1 MGELSMTFQ
10 KTDKS
15 IDLRDSWNPARRFF
29 LFGLVF
35 PLFITLSDATPVARE
50 KVIAIRAGII
60 QTVAQGEIENGV
72 ILIRNDRIAEIGAQV
87 AIPPDAEVLDF
98 QGKFVMPGI
107 VSPDSNLGIY
117 KKEKSESES
126 FFRMIVEGAGK
137 NEAFY
142 PVLYSIDPEHPDY
155 SLALKNGFTT
165 LAVSPPRA
173 GISGLGAVVRPEG
186 DKLED
191 VLVKDKAFLK
201 ISVYVN
207 TPFWNMLKG
216 SLEEARR
223 LLDEQKKKAEEKA
236 KPKERKSKDVA
247 KDKAKEEA
255 QKEEP
260 TISES
265 AKVFMDVVDGKTP
278 LLAECKGPDAVP
290 HLLELLSG
298 YPKVNLIIKGGTEVY
313 KAGPLLKEKNIPLI
327 LEPGIDVRSDFS
339 QPIPERTNYVLK
351 CQALDLKLAF
361 QAPGNVEEQIHLLD
375 YLNEL
380 AQYGL
385 KKEVLLKGVTLVP
398 AQLLGID
405 SLVGSLEKGK
415 KADLIVLKDDP
426 FDSVPIIEK
435 VILGGKIVQ

>member
-1 MGELSMTFQ
+1 MTFP

-15 IDLRDSWNPARRFF
+15 IELRKIWKLGRRVF
-29 LFGLVF
+29 LFAAVLA
-35 PLFITLSDATPVARE
+35 LSIAFSNSSPVAKE
-50 KVIAIRAGII
+50 KVVAIRAGKI

-72 ILIRNDRIAEIGAQV
+72 ILIKNDRIAEIGAQV

-117 KKEKSESES
+117 KKRKLETES
-126 FFRMIVEGAGK
+126 FFKMPEPAGK
-137 NEAFY
+137 NLAFY
-142 PVLYSIDPEHPDY
+142 PVLYSIDPDHPDY

-165 LAVSPPRA
+165 LAISPPPA
-173 GISGLGAVVRPEG
+173 GISGLGAIFRPEG
-186 DKLED
+186 DNFED
-191 VLVKDKAFLK
+191 IVVKDKAFLK

-216 SLEEARR
+216 SLEEAQR
-223 LLDEQKKKAEEKA
+223 LLDDQKKKAEEKA
-236 KPKERKSKDVA
+236 KPKEGKSKDVA
-247 KDKAKEEA
+247 KDKGKDEA

-265 AKVFMDVVDGKTP
+265 AKVFMDVIDGKTP
-278 LLAECKGPDAVP
+278 LLAECAGPDAVS
-290 HLLELLSG
+290 HLLELLAG
-298 YPKVNLIIKGGTEVY
+298 YPKVRLIIKGGTEVY

-327 LEPGIDVRSDFS
+327 LEPGIDVRSGFF
-339 QPIPERTNYVLK
+339 QPNPERTNYVLK

-361 QAPGNVEEQIHLLD
+361 QAPGNIEEQIHLLD
-375 YLNEL
+375 CLNEL
-380 AQYGL
+380 SQCGL
-385 KKEVLLKGVTLVP
+385 KKDVLFKGVTLIP

-415 KADLIVLKDDP
+415 KADLIVLKNDP
-426 FDSVPIIEK
+426 FDNVPVIEK
-435 VILGGKIVQ
+435 VFLGGKIVQ

>member
-1 MGELSMTFQ
+1 MTFP

-15 IDLRDSWNPARRFF
+15 IELRKIWKLGRRVF
-29 LFGLVF
+29 LFAAVLA
-35 PLFITLSDATPVARE
+35 LSIAFSDSSPVAKE
-50 KVIAIRAGII
+50 KVVAIRAGKI

-72 ILIRNDRIAEIGAQV
+72 ILIKNDRIAEIGAQV

-117 KKEKSESES
+117 KKNKSEIES
-126 FFRMIVEGAGK
+126 FFRMPEPAGK
-137 NEAFY
+137 NLAFY
-142 PVLYSIDPEHPDY
+142 PVLYSIDPDHPDY

-165 LAVSPPRA
+165 LGISPPPA
-173 GISGLGAVVRPEG
+173 GISGLGAVFRPEG
-186 DKLED
+186 DNFED
-191 VLVKDKAFLK
+191 IVVKDKAFLK

-216 SLEEARR
+216 SLEEAQR
-223 LLDEQKKKAEEKA
+223 LLEEQKKKAEEKA
-236 KPKERKSKDVA
+236 KPKEGKSKDVA

-278 LLAECKGPDAVP
+278 LLAECAGPDAVS
-290 HLLELLSG
+290 HLLELLAG
-298 YPKVNLIIKGGTEVY
+298 YPKVRLIIKGGTEVY

-327 LEPGIDVRSDFS
+327 LEPGIDVRSGFF
-339 QPIPERTNYVLK
+339 QPNPERTNYVLK

-361 QAPGNVEEQIHLLD
+361 QAPGNIEEQIHLLD

-380 AQYGL
+380 SQYGL
-385 KKEVLLKGVTLVP
+385 KKDVLFKGVTLIP

-415 KADLIVLKDDP
+415 KADLIVLKNDP
-426 FDSVPIIEK
+426 FDNVPVIEK
-435 VILGGKIVQ
+435 VFLGGKIVQ

>member
-1 MGELSMTFQ
+1 MTFP
-10 KTDKS
+10 KTDRS
-15 IDLRDSWNPARRFF
+15 IELRKIWKLGRRVF
-29 LFGLVF
+29 LFAAVLA
-35 PLFITLSDATPVARE
+35 LSIAFSNSSPVAKE
-50 KVIAIRAGII
+50 KVVAIRAGKI

-72 ILIRNDRIAEIGAQV
+72 ILIKNDRIAEIGAQV
-87 AIPPDAEVLDF
+87 AIPQDAEVLDF

-117 KKEKSESES
+117 KRRKSEIES
-126 FFRMIVEGAGK
+126 FYRMPEPAGK
-137 NEAFY
+137 NLAFY
-142 PVLYSIDPEHPDY
+142 PVLYSIDPDHPDY
-155 SLALKNGFTT
+155 SLALKNGLTT
-165 LAVSPPRA
+165 LAVSPPPA
-173 GISGLGAVVRPEG
+173 GISGLGAIIRPEG

-191 VLVKDKAFLK
+191 ILVKDKAFLK

-207 TPFWNMLKG
+207 TPFCNMLKG
-216 SLEEARR
+216 SLEEAQR
-223 LLDEQKKKAEEKA
+223 LLDERKKREEEKA
-236 KPKERKSKDVA
+236 KPKEGKS
-247 KDKAKEEA
+247 KDKAKDKGEDEA

-278 LLAECKGPDAVP
+278 LLAECAGPDAVS
-290 HLLELLSG
+290 HLLELLAG
-298 YPKVNLIIKGGTEVY
+298 YPKVRLIIKGSTEVY

-327 LEPGIDVRSDFS
+327 LEPGIDVRSGFF
-339 QPIPERTNYVLK
+339 QPNPERTNYVLK

-361 QAPGNVEEQIHLLD
+361 QAPGNIEEQIHLLD

-380 AQYGL
+380 SQCGL
-385 KKEVLLKGVTLVP
+385 KKDVLFKGVTLIP

-415 KADLIVLKDDP
+415 KADLIVLKNDP
-426 FDSVPIIEK
+426 FDNVPIIEK

>member
-1 MGELSMTFQ
+1 MTFQ

-15 IDLRDSWNPARRFF
+15 IDLRNRWGPARGFL

-35 PLFITLSDATPVARE
+35 ALSITFSDATPVARE
-50 KVIAIRAGII
+50 RVIAIKAGKI

-72 ILIRNDRIAEIGAQV
+72 ILIKNDRIAEIGAQV
-87 AIPPDAEVLDF
+87 VIPPDAEVLDF

-117 KKEKSESES
+117 KKQKSK
-126 FFRMIVEGAGK
+126 FFSWSRMPEGAGK
-137 NEAFY
+137 NVAFY

-165 LAVSPPRA
+165 LAVSPPPA
-173 GISGLGAVVRPEG
+173 GISGLGAVIRPEG

-191 VLVKDKAFLK
+191 ILVKDKAFLK

-216 SLEEARR
+216 SLEEAQR

-236 KPKERKSKDVA
+236 KPKEGKGKDVA

-265 AKVFMDVVDGKTP
+265 AKVFVDVVDGKTP
-278 LLAECKGPDAVP
+278 LLAECNGPDAVL

-298 YPKVNLIIKGGTEVY
+298 YPKVKLIIKGGTEVY
-313 KAGPLLKEKNIPLI
+313 KAGLLLKEKNIPLI
-327 LEPGIDVRSDFS
+327 LEPGIDVRSDFF
-339 QPIPERTNYVLK
+339 QPIAERTNYVLK
-351 CQALDLKLAF
+351 CQTLDLKLAF

-380 AQYGL
+380 SQCGL

-415 KADLIVLKDDP
+415 KADLIVLKNDP